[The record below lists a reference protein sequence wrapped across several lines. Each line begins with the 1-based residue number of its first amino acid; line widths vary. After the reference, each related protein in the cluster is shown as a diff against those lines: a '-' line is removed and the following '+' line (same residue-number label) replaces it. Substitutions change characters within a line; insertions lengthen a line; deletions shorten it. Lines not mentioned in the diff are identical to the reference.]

1 MALGKVEQY
10 LREEIKKHG
19 TICLPLIDS
28 ENSTDVAAIARK
40 VEEKGASAILVG
52 GSSASDQLEL
62 GRVLAEIKSK
72 VKIPVILFPG
82 NVTGVSPKAD
92 AILFS
97 SLLNSENPY
106 FITGAQALGA
116 IAVKKYGIEPL
127 PTAYIIVGEGTA
139 AWFVGRARGIPFHK
153 PNLAVMYSLAA
164 QFMGMRFVYLEAGSG
179 ASQNVPPEMV
189 TPVTRAP
196 LVLNVQDCERLLTFA
211 RVNVDSLRLKLEWA
225 GSRRYIRQSSA
236 QVGPSK
242 ERNSRDRYK
251 RAKYHDSHRWPAVT
265 TYLSVTRSCG

>member
-1 MALGKVEQY
+1 VALGKVEQH
-10 LREEIKKHG
+10 LQDEIKKHG

-28 ENSTDVAAIARK
+28 ENSTGAAAIAKK
-40 VEEKGASAILVG
+40 VEENGASAILVG
-52 GSSASDQLEL
+52 GSSAIDQLEL
-62 GRVLAEIKSK
+62 AKVLADIKSK

-139 AWFVGRARGIPFHK
+139 AWFVGGARGIPFHK

-164 QFMGMRFVYLEAGSG
+164 QYMGMRFVYLEAGSG
-179 ASQNVPPEMV
+179 ASQSVPPEMV
-189 TPVTRAP
+189 AAVRKQYEGTLIVGGGIRSTQTAGEIAKAGADIVVIGTMIEKEDKWQEKFSSIVKAIRTR
-196 LVLNVQDCERLLTFA
+196 
-211 RVNVDSLRLKLEWA
+211 
-225 GSRRYIRQSSA
+225 
-236 QVGPSK
+236 
-242 ERNSRDRYK
+242 
-251 RAKYHDSHRWPAVT
+251 
-265 TYLSVTRSCG
+265 